1 VDIDVSHLA
10 NFFEYLAMNDFSGML
25 LSLAGQ
31 QQADYL
37 RYQHYGLDSL
47 TDAQRIAQNKIKDL
61 GTITYLAMLRVDVF
75 QAVGSSSET
84 ASPESKNL
92 LKAWYLSQNS
102 QP

>member
-1 VDIDVSHLA
+1 MDIDVSHLA

-47 TDAQRIAQNKIKDL
+47 TDA
-61 GTITYLAMLRVDVF
+61 
-75 QAVGSSSET
+75 
-84 ASPESKNL
+84 
-92 LKAWYLSQNS
+92 
-102 QP
+102 